1 MPETTIK
8 IEWEKQAFSK
18 YQTMISKIPLFHR
31 EIAKT
36 VVDKKAVLNAR
47 ERGAEYVTERDIVNA
62 FFSEVPKAFYSLMIR
77 LLDEVGFY
85 YEESGYGFKK
95 GISK

>member
-1 MPETTIK
+1 MQDITMK
-8 IEWEKQAFSK
+8 IEWETSAFKK

-47 ERGAEYVTERDIVNA
+47 ERGADQVEEPDIVSA

-77 LLDEVGFY
+77 LLDEVGFQ
-85 YEESGYGFKK
+85 YEENGYA
-95 GISK
+95 SKRSVDK